1 MKLFDFLKPTIIIS
15 NDQDSMAFKKILD
28 KNSVDYLITITP
40 NGWHIKIRGQR
51 K

>member
-1 MKLFDFLKPTIIIS
+1 MRLLDFLKATITID
-15 NDQDSMAFKKILD
+15 NDEDSLAFKKILD